1 MLDVQDML
9 KNKMVYYFA
18 VPVVLAVWTMYNSLY
33 LLPKYYEQYTRN
45 VTDYHDAQP
54 LIAKI
59 IELAPERLV
68 QAREKDQKFDYDKAI
83 DKAAKLCGISA
94 SKITPN
100 IRGVMNLNRQN
111 VQDATIAINDVK
123 ITQLS
128 KFVAI
133 SLHLWPD
140 LECQRLKLTRLKGP
154 KDSWKADMAFRYFY

>member
-1 MLDVQDML
+1 MQDIL

-18 VPVVLAVWTMYNSLY
+18 VPAVLAVWTIYNSLY
-33 LLPKYYEQYTRN
+33 LLPMYYEQFGKN
-45 VTDYHDAQP
+45 VKEYYDAQP
-54 LIAKI
+54 LIAQI
-59 IELAPERLV
+59 VNLAPERLI
-68 QAREKDQKFDYDKAI
+68 QAREKGQQFDYDKAI
-83 DKAAKLCGISA
+83 DKTARLCEIPA

-111 VQDATIAINDVK
+111 IQDATITINEVK